1 MRVIGS
7 GMAGRVTRAALEAC
21 PGYEPLAAHSYSPDP
36 AALAAIRR
44 SAGGIQILVFV
55 GIWCPDCKREL
66 PRFLRVADE
75 AGLAASQITLCV
87 VDRLKRDPEGLADH
101 RAAGR
106 NARGRH
112 RADTPEPLIIALR
125 EPLPPTGTLIARQT
139 HSIEPK
145 AHS

>member
-87 VDRLKRDPEGLADH
+87 VDRLKRDPEGLAAQWGIQAVPTFICVEGE
-101 RAAGR
+101 RELGR
-106 NARGRH
+106 
-112 RADTPEPLIIALR
+112 IIEQPA
-125 EPLPPTGTLIARQT
+125 GTLEGDIAQILLSR
-139 HSIEPK
+139 
-145 AHS
+145 